1 MRADAARRREALI
14 LAARDVLAER
24 GHDAPLDAIAE
35 RAGVGIATLYRNFP
49 TRDDLAHAVARRTLI
64 EAGAAAD
71 RALAAMAS
79 DPERAWTEFVD
90 TAVRLRLGAL
100 IPALIVESYRELP
113 GDVLEIREGTKARV
127 TELVHAAQRAGLVR
141 DDVRP
146 IEVIMAVAR
155 LTRPH
160 VRFVD
165 DVVPGLVPRMI
176 AIYLAGLRPDG
187 RPLPR

>member
-49 TRDDLAHAVARRTLI
+49 TRDDLAHAVARRTLD

-71 RALAAMAS
+71 RALAAMTS
-79 DPERAWTEFVD
+79 DPERAWAEFVD

-113 GDVLEIREGTKARV
+113 DDVLEIREGTKARV
-127 TELVHAAQRAGLVR
+127 TELVHAAQQAGLVR
-141 DDVRP
+141 DDVQP

-187 RPLPR
+187 RPLPQ

>member
-79 DPERAWTEFVD
+79 DPESAWAEFVD

>member
-141 DDVRP
+141 DDVQP

>member
-49 TRDDLAHAVARRTLI
+49 TRDDLAHAVARRTLD

-71 RALAAMAS
+71 RALAAMTS
-79 DPERAWTEFVD
+79 DPERAWAEFVD

-113 GDVLEIREGTKARV
+113 DDVLEIREGTKARV
-127 TELVHAAQRAGLVR
+127 TELVHAAQQAGLVR
-141 DDVRP
+141 NDVQP

-165 DVVPGLVPRMI
+165 DVVPALVPRMI

-187 RPLPR
+187 RQLPQ

>member
-24 GHDAPLDAIAE
+24 GHDAPLDAIAA

-49 TRDDLAHAVARRTLI
+49 TRDDLAHAVARRTLD

-79 DPERAWTEFVD
+79 DPERAWAEFVD

-113 GDVLEIREGTKARV
+113 DDVLEIREGTKARV
-127 TELVHAAQRAGLVR
+127 TELVHAAQQAGLVR
-141 DDVRP
+141 DDVQP

-165 DVVPGLVPRMI
+165 DVVPALVPRMI

-187 RPLPR
+187 RPLPQ

>member
-49 TRDDLAHAVARRTLI
+49 TRDDLAHAVARRTLT
-64 EAGAAAD
+64 EAGAAAEH
-71 RALAAMAS
+71 ALAAMAS
-79 DPERAWTEFVD
+79 DPERAWTEFVG

-113 GDVLEIREGTKARV
+113 GDVLEVREDTKARV
-127 TELVHAAQRAGLVR
+127 TELVHTAQRAGLVR
-141 DDVRP
+141 DDVQP
-146 IEVIMAVAR
+146 IEVIMAIAR

-160 VRFVD
+160 VQFVD
-165 DVVPGLVPRMI
+165 EVVPALVPRMI

-187 RPLPR
+187 RPLPH

>member
-71 RALAAMAS
+71 HALAAMAS

-141 DDVRP
+141 DDVQP

>member
-113 GDVLEIREGTKARV
+113 DDVLEIREGTKARV

>member
-113 GDVLEIREGTKARV
+113 GDVL
-127 TELVHAAQRAGLVR
+127 
-141 DDVRP
+141 
-146 IEVIMAVAR
+146 
-155 LTRPH
+155 
-160 VRFVD
+160 
-165 DVVPGLVPRMI
+165 
-176 AIYLAGLRPDG
+176 
-187 RPLPR
+187 

>member
-49 TRDDLAHAVARRTLI
+49 TRDDLAHAVARRTLD

-71 RALAAMAS
+71 RALAAMTS
-79 DPERAWTEFVD
+79 DPERAWAEFVD

-113 GDVLEIREGTKARV
+113 DDVLAIREGTKARV
-127 TELVHAAQRAGLVR
+127 TELVHAAQQAGLVR
-141 DDVRP
+141 DDVQP

-165 DVVPGLVPRMI
+165 DVVPALVPRMI

-187 RPLPR
+187 RPLPQ

>member
-1 MRADAARRREALI
+1 
-14 LAARDVLAER
+14 
-24 GHDAPLDAIAE
+24 
-35 RAGVGIATLYRNFP
+35 LYRNFP
-49 TRDDLAHAVARRTLI
+49 TRDDIAHAVARRTLT
-64 EAGAAAD
+64 ESGAAAD
-71 RALAAMAS
+71 RAIAAMVS
-79 DPERAWTEFVD
+79 DPESAWAEFVD

-113 GDVLEIREGTKARV
+113 DDVLEIREGTKARV

-141 DDVRP
+141 DDVQP

>member
-49 TRDDLAHAVARRTLI
+49 TRDDLAHAVARRTLD

-71 RALAAMAS
+71 RALAAMTS
-79 DPERAWTEFVD
+79 DPERAWAEFVD

-113 GDVLEIREGTKARV
+113 DDVLEIREGTKARV
-127 TELVHAAQRAGLVR
+127 TELVHAAQQAGLVR
-141 DDVRP
+141 DDVQP

-165 DVVPGLVPRMI
+165 DVVPALVPRMI

-187 RPLPR
+187 RPLPQ

>member
-24 GHDAPLDAIAE
+24 GHDAPLDAIAA

-49 TRDDLAHAVARRTLI
+49 TRDDLAHAVARRTLD

-71 RALAAMAS
+71 RALAAMTS
-79 DPERAWTEFVD
+79 DPERAWAEFVD

-113 GDVLEIREGTKARV
+113 DDVLEIREGTKARV
-127 TELVHAAQRAGLVR
+127 TELVHAAQQAGLVR
-141 DDVRP
+141 DDVQP

-165 DVVPGLVPRMI
+165 DVVPALVPRMI

-187 RPLPR
+187 RPLPQ

>member
-71 RALAAMAS
+71 RALAAMVS
-79 DPERAWTEFVD
+79 DPESAWAEFVD

-141 DDVRP
+141 DDVQP

>member
-113 GDVLEIREGTKARV
+113 DDVLEIREGTKARV

-141 DDVRP
+141 DDVQP

>member
-49 TRDDLAHAVARRTLI
+49 TRDDLAHAVARRTLD

-71 RALAAMAS
+71 RALAAMTS
-79 DPERAWTEFVD
+79 DPERAWAEFVD

-113 GDVLEIREGTKARV
+113 DDVLEIREGTKARV
-127 TELVHAAQRAGLVR
+127 TELVHAAQQAGLVR
-141 DDVRP
+141 NDVQP

-165 DVVPGLVPRMI
+165 DVVPALVPRMI

-187 RPLPR
+187 RPLPQ

>member
-49 TRDDLAHAVARRTLI
+49 TRDDLAHAVARRTLD

-71 RALAAMAS
+71 RALAAMTS
-79 DPERAWTEFVD
+79 DPERAWAEFVD

-113 GDVLEIREGTKARV
+113 DDVLEIREGTRARV
-127 TELVHAAQRAGLVR
+127 TELVHAAQQAGLVR
-141 DDVRP
+141 DDVQP

-165 DVVPGLVPRMI
+165 DVVPALVPRMI

-187 RPLPR
+187 RPLPQ